1 MLKIKEQGMSKIA
14 LVTGSNRGIGLELCT
29 QLKQR
34 AFDVIATCRQS
45 SSALDALAVEVIED
59 VEVSDLKSLA
69 SLVEKLADRRID
81 WLINNA
87 GIADGIAMDAL
98 DDRAIASCKRM
109 FEINSLGPLLV
120 TQALLGNLGE
130 GSKVGIITSRMG
142 SIADNDSGGSYGY
155 RMSKSAVN
163 AAGKS
168 LAIDLKPRGI
178 AVGILHPGWVRT
190 DMTGHSGLI
199 DTDESAAGLLARMEE
214 LNIDNTGSFWHTN
227 GELLP
232 W

>member
-1 MLKIKEQGMSKIA
+1 MTQTA

-34 AFDVIATCRQS
+34 GFDVIATCRHS
-45 SSALDALAVEVIED
+45 SPELEQLGIDVIEN
-59 VEVSDLKSLA
+59 VEVSDIQSLA
-69 SLVEKLADRRID
+69 GLISKLAGRRID

-87 GIADGIAMDAL
+87 GIADGIAMDEL
-98 DDRAIASCKRM
+98 NEQTIASCKRM
-109 FEINSLGPLLV
+109 FEVNSLGPLLT
-120 TQALLGNLGE
+120 TQALVGNLGE

-142 SIADNDSGGSYGY
+142 SIDDNDSGGSYGY
-155 RMSKSAVN
+155 RMSKAAVN

-168 LAIDLKPRGI
+168 LSIDLKPKGI
-178 AVGILHPGWVRT
+178 AVAILHPGWVRT
-190 DMTGHSGLI
+190 DMTGHNGLI
-199 DTDESAAGLLARMEE
+199 DTDESVSGLLQRMEE
-214 LNIDNTGSFWHTN
+214 LTLDTSGSFWHTN

>member
-1 MLKIKEQGMSKIA
+1 MVLLWMRLMIVR
-14 LVTGSNRGIGLELCT
+14 L
-29 QLKQR
+29 
-34 AFDVIATCRQS
+34 
-45 SSALDALAVEVIED
+45 LAV
-59 VEVSDLKSLA
+59 
-69 SLVEKLADRRID
+69 
-81 WLINNA
+81 N
-87 GIADGIAMDAL
+87 
-98 DDRAIASCKRM
+98 M
-109 FEINSLGPLLV
+109 FEVNSLGPLLI

-155 RMSKSAVN
+155 RMSKAAVN

-190 DMTGHSGLI
+190 DMTGRNGLI
-199 DTDESAAGLLARMEE
+199 DANESAKGLLARMDE
-214 LNIDNTGSFWHTN
+214 LNLDNTGTFWHAN

>member
-1 MLKIKEQGMSKIA
+1 MTKTA
-14 LVTGSNRGIGLELCT
+14 LVTGSNRGIGLELCS

-34 AFDVIATCRQS
+34 GFNVIAACRHS
-45 SSALDALAVEVIED
+45 SPALDALGVEVIEN
-59 VEVSDLKSLA
+59 VEVSDPKSLSA
-69 SLVEKLADRRID
+69 LAKKLAGRRID

-87 GIADGIAMDAL
+87 GIANGIAMDEL
-98 DDRAIASCKRM
+98 NEDNIASCKRM
-109 FEINSLGPLLV
+109 YEVNSLGPLLT
-120 TQALLGNLGE
+120 TQALLDNLGQ

-155 RMSKSAVN
+155 RMSKAAVN

-168 LAIDLKPRGI
+168 LSIDLKPKGI
-178 AVGILHPGWVRT
+178 AVAILHPGWVRT
-190 DMTGHSGLI
+190 DMTGHNGLI
-199 DTDESAAGLLARMEE
+199 DTDESAKGLLDRMEE
-214 LNIDNTGSFWHTN
+214 LTLETSGSFWHTN

>member
-1 MLKIKEQGMSKIA
+1 MTQTA

-34 AFDVIATCRQS
+34 GFDVIATCRQS
-45 SSALDALAVEVIED
+45 SAALNNLAVEIIEN
-59 VEVSDLKSLA
+59 VEVSDPKSLA
-69 SLVEKLADRRID
+69 NLVAVLADRRID

-87 GIADGIAMDAL
+87 GIADGIAMDQL
-98 DDRAIASCKRM
+98 NEDTIASCKRM
-109 FEINSLGPLLV
+109 FEVNSLGPLLT
-120 TQALLGNLGE
+120 TQALVGNLGE

-142 SIADNDSGGSYGY
+142 SIDDNDSGGSYGY

-168 LAIDLKPRGI
+168 LSIDLKPKGI
-178 AVGILHPGWVRT
+178 AVAILHPGWVRT
-190 DMTGHSGLI
+190 DMTGHNGLI
-199 DTDESAAGLLARMEE
+199 DTDESARGLLDRMDE
-214 LNIDNTGSFWHTN
+214 LTLESSGSFWHTN

>member
-1 MLKIKEQGMSKIA
+1 MSKIA
-14 LVTGSNRGIGLELCT
+14 LVTGSNRGIGLELCA

-34 AFDVIATCRQS
+34 DFDVIAACRLN
-45 SSALDALAVEVIED
+45 SSALDALGVEVIKN
-59 VEVSDLKSLA
+59 VEVSDNKSIA
-69 SLVEKLADRRID
+69 GLVAKLAGRRID

-87 GIADGIAMDAL
+87 GIADGIAMDVL
-98 DDRAIASCKRM
+98 DDNAIASCKLM
-109 FEINSLGPLLV
+109 FEVNSLGPLLI

-155 RMSKSAVN
+155 RMSKAAVN
-163 AAGKS
+163 AAAKS

-190 DMTGHSGLI
+190 DMTGRNGLI
-199 DTDESAAGLLARMEE
+199 DADESAVGLLARMDE
-214 LNIDNTGSFWHTN
+214 LNLDNTGAFWHVN
-227 GELLP
+227 GERLP